1 MPQLDI
7 GGTKIQ
13 IDDGFLKL
21 SPQAQNDFVKNTI
34 IPSPEFQAA
43 QKAGTAPPAPEK
55 APDWAD
61 VPLEAV
67 KHFLPNAGDVAM
79 HVGGAALQTAE
90 NYLPYGPLAVPKAII
105 DAGKS
110 IYNDPTKIPR
120 AVWND
125 LVDKYGGEE
134 NLRRSLAYRP
144 AEVALDI
151 ASVVAPI
158 EGAVGK
164 VGEISRAADVSKPFY
179 EGLPRE
185 APPTVPQAA
194 PPPLP
199 AEGGLGAV
207 REAVESQPRALTTD
221 NRFLQQSGQVLSK
234 VPLVGDPLGKAIEA
248 VPGKFGEA
256 RNVVA
261 DELGDYRTP
270 QNVAKD
276 IGEDISGKAEAE
288 TKARTAAAE
297 QTDAAA
303 QAAYERANQEREQAI
318 AQREQQSTQA
328 AQQQIGNVAPV
339 GMGDAIIDTI
349 RNNHERLTAEKDRAY
364 EAAANVPGAITAE
377 GVQPL
382 YRQAEAAFANSG
394 RSLSDLTPAANN
406 TRAALRNLSDL
417 IIPDNMRGPHV
428 PGGDANSISVQ
439 GLNLFRKQITSLA
452 RQATTPEDAAAARVY
467 TRAFDDW
474 QERATRTHMASGDP
488 EAALQLL
495 QDANAR
501 NRDLMERFGYND
513 RNDADATLNK
523 IVQHGDQIGS
533 EDISRALFAG
543 GSKPQRLLNAFYQA
557 TGDHPNHGNVVQAI
571 RGGFWNK
578 LATGVEGGKTRT
590 PEAIAGGI
598 NEFMARPLAHDI
610 FTPQDQALARA
621 HAATLRGAETAR
633 TEAAALARANRPV
646 PTEVTKGPMQELAD
660 RVIGSGQKPGEA
672 LYKTIEGYAKAKG
685 GGRDIETLGRL
696 WANLPEDLK
705 GSFTNTFIRGLGKGA
720 KGDFSPAVFAKEWK
734 RNVNPQAKQVLFG
747 DGAHV
752 RALDELADASETF
765 DKVHARFGNPSGSG
779 QAINYMKVAGMASM
793 IAGGTFVAPLT
804 TLGSWFAGRQ
814 FAHLLATPQ
823 GAASASRFVRQVQR
837 LQSAPTLANAAAT
850 KLTVRN
856 MRNTATALGIA
867 HNIPDHK

>member
-34 IPSPEFQAA
+34 VPSPEFQAA
-43 QKAGTAPPAPEK
+43 QKAGATPAPEK

-67 KHFLPNAGDVAM
+67 KHIPSDLYDTGADVVQSAASVAKAVAPYAAEGVLGPPHAGYDIAR
-79 HVGGAALQTAE
+79 AL
-90 NYLPYGPLAVPKAII
+90 
-105 DAGKS
+105 
-110 IYNDPTKIPR
+110 YNDPGMLKRIP
-120 AVWND
+120 AAAWNS
-125 LVDKYGGEE
+125 LVDSYGSEDAIK
-134 NLRRSLAYRP
+134 RTIATHP
-144 AEVALDI
+144 VKVALD
-151 ASVVAPI
+151 VATVL
-158 EGAVGK
+158 GG
-164 VGEISRAADVSKPFY
+164 GEAGISRAMGAISDIGKAADVSRPFFDF

-185 APPTVPQAA
+185 APPTAPQAA

-199 AEGGLGAV
+199 PEGAAGVV
-207 REAVESQPRALTTD
+207 RQAVESQPRALTTD

-318 AQREQQSTQA
+318 AQHEQQSTQA

-339 GMGDAIIDTI
+339 AMGDAVIDTI
-349 RNNHERLTAEKDRAY
+349 RDNHQRLTAEKDAAY
-364 EAAANVPGAITAE
+364 EAAGNAPGAITAE

-406 TRAALRNLSDL
+406 IRAALRNLSDL

-428 PGGDANSISVQ
+428 PGDDANSISVQ
-439 GLNLFRKQITSLA
+439 GLNLFRKQINSLA
-452 RQATTPEDAAAARVY
+452 RQATTSEDAAAARVY

-488 EAALQLL
+488 EAALGLL
-495 QDANAR
+495 QNANAR

-557 TGDHPNHGNVVQAI
+557 TGDHPNHNNVVQAI

-633 TEAAALARANRPV
+633 TEAAALAKANKPV
-646 PTEVTKGPMQELAD
+646 PTEVTRGPMQELAD
-660 RVIGSGQKPGEA
+660 SVLGRGQKPGEA

-696 WANLPEDLK
+696 WASLPEGLK
-705 GSFTNTFIRGLGKGA
+705 GSFTNTFIRGLGHGA
-720 KGDFSPAVFAKEWK
+720 NGEFSPTVFAKEWK
-734 RNVNPQAKQVLFG
+734 QNINGQAKQILLK
-747 DGAHV
+747 DGGHV
-752 RALDELADASETF
+752 HALDELALLRQTF
-765 DKVHARFGNPSGSG
+765 DKVRAPAFRQSRPTRG
-779 QAINYMKVAGMASM
+779 QVD
-793 IAGGTFVAPLT
+793 
-804 TLGSWFAGRQ
+804 
-814 FAHLLATPQ
+814 
-823 GAASASRFVRQVQR
+823 QVLPR
-837 LQSAPTLANAAAT
+837 LQ
-850 KLTVRN
+850 
-856 MRNTATALGIA
+856 G
-867 HNIPDHK
+867 